1 MVTFGRKVY
10 DFVGRYTGMI
20 LIDFSPASLIKLSD
34 AFLLERNQYNIKIN
48 ITDALGG
55 LIYDSDLSSG
65 RINYNEINQEELLM
79 YQKDPKNYLVIENRT
94 EQLGMKVN
102 TVIPRSKMFL
112 RISFIQK
119 VTIVLVVIMILVII
133 AASILFSGNMVRLIR
148 KLQGSMK
155 RLEETMILSK
165 KLSGMTRSVVWS
177 KVIITWS

>member
-1 MVTFGRKVY
+1 MYKR
-10 DFVGRYTGMI
+10 
-20 LIDFSPASLIKLSD
+20 
-34 AFLLERNQYNIKIN
+34 QIKIN

-79 YQKDPKNYLVIENRT
+79 YQKDPKNYLVIENTT

-155 RLEETMILSK
+155 RLEE
-165 KLSGMTRSVVWS
+165 GNRCV
-177 KVIITWS
+177 

>member
-1 MVTFGRKVY
+1 M
-10 DFVGRYTGMI
+10 GRYTGMI
-20 LIDFSPASLIKLSD
+20 LIDFSPASLIELSD

-48 ITDALGG
+48 ITDASGG

-112 RISFIQK
+112 RISFIQ
-119 VTIVLVVIMILVII
+119 
-133 AASILFSGNMVRLIR
+133 
-148 KLQGSMK
+148 
-155 RLEETMILSK
+155 
-165 KLSGMTRSVVWS
+165 
-177 KVIITWS
+177 